1 MTLIGFETDDAPR
14 NGFPPVKPKAGG
26 WCPAEAG
33 VQPGWRVLGVS
44 EGRHAPLFPVRL
56 PQRQQLRSRFHGRAR
71 PAPSSL
77 QRASRGLWRLC
88 SLQRRSRERLGLRLF
103 LRCRLS
109 SSSSPRTG
117 KRPDRSGEAA
127 AEVSAVNGG
136 CMVYNTSLVEYC
148 RSKHVRSRARSGRTM
163 RRCNGRCNRR
173 PAHRPPMYRSP

>member
-1 MTLIGFETDDAPR
+1 MPGIVYVGFVDADLLSMTLIGFGTDDAPR
-14 NGFPPVKPKAGG
+14 NVFPPVKPKAGG

-136 CMVYNTSLVEYC
+136 WLHGLQHFVGRVLSLETC
-148 RSKHVRSRARSGRTM
+148 QEPGEEWTDDETL
-163 RRCNGRCNRR
+163 
-173 PAHRPPMYRSP
+173 